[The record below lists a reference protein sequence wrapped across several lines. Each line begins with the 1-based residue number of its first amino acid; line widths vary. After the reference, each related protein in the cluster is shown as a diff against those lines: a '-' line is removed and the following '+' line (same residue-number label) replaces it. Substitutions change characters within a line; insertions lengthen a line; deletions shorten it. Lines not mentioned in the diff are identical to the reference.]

1 MATQNSTITVKGKLG
16 NIVGYKG
23 RDGKRLARIR
33 QTEVKNPRT
42 DGQIIQRMILAT
54 ASKAYGL
61 MKSICD
67 HSWQGVSYGGVS
79 QSYFLKKAMERI
91 RKFVADAMAAFPAS
105 ITDPLQWVGL
115 ARPDRL
121 WETGYGLQIS
131 EGTIPSVSATY
142 AKQGEGED
150 ADDVLDHFGSL
161 IETATQENRAT
172 NNDVL
177 RAIGAK
183 PGDQITAVAI
193 LANGVFAK
201 SRYVIKADAT
211 SEELAEN
218 WPTNYNIDGG
228 PFDEN
233 DTIVSQEAYIV
244 ANGKK
249 LQVTSGTS
257 EVAAAAIIIS
267 RKESNTWQRST
278 QYLMPVSMVSSVD
291 AIIKLWQLGTT
302 EIPTE
307 NPYYLNN
314 ADL

>member
-33 QTEVKNPRT
+33 QTEVKNPKT

-61 MKSICD
+61 MKSIVD

-91 RKFVADAMAAFPAS
+91 RKFVADSMAAFPSS
-105 ITDPLQWVGL
+105 ITDALQWVGL

-121 WETGYGLQIS
+121 NEAGYGLQIS

-142 AKQGEGED
+142 ATQGEGED
-150 ADDVLDHFGSL
+150 AETVLDHFGSL
-161 IETATQENRAT
+161 MESATQENPAT
-172 NNDVL
+172 GSAVL

-183 PGDQITAVAI
+183 VGDQITAVAI
-193 LANGVFAK
+193 LANGEFVK

-211 SEELAEN
+211 SEELSEA
-218 WPTNYNIDGG
+218 WPTDSEIDGG
-228 PFDEN
+228 PFDANE
-233 DTIVSQEAYIV
+233 TIVIPAVYIK

-267 RKESNTWQRST
+267 RKEGNTWQRST
-278 QYLMPVSMVSSVD
+278 QYLMPVGDVD
-291 AIIKLWQLGTT
+291 FVDSIIKMWKLGST
-302 EIPTE
+302 EIATV

-314 ADL
+314 ADD